1 MNNPELYT
9 NVNALQKRD
18 AQEVLEEVKDLLPWS
33 IGENVLD
40 VGCGPGDLTTSLLTS
55 YLANDYRVVGC
66 DISEAMVKYAQA
78 KYGNDQFCFKQ
89 LDISNGNIWMNW
101 EEEIFDKVF
110 SFYCLHW
117 VKDQMQAAE
126 NIYSLLKDG
135 GYFVTMFTIS
145 HPFLILF
152 SRLKENP
159 KWQPYTKIW
168 KTWDAFHNSRRDPK
182 EEYIQILKE
191 TGFQVIKCITR
202 ETSFVH
208 PSTKAFI
215 EYFESINPFKKRLP
229 KDKGEEFLQD
239 CQNFLIE
246 MGLLEI
252 NEKQEAVHKYTVM
265 TTVAKKGSNFDY

>member
-55 YLANDYRVVGC
+55 YLANDYRVVSTLQNKQQEETNDDIIINIIIQVGC

-101 EEEIFDKVF
+101 EEGIFDKVY

-117 VKDQMQAAE
+117 VKDQM
-126 NIYSLLKDG
+126 
-135 GYFVTMFTIS
+135 
-145 HPFLILF
+145 
-152 SRLKENP
+152 
-159 KWQPYTKIW
+159 
-168 KTWDAFHNSRRDPK
+168 
-182 EEYIQILKE
+182 
-191 TGFQVIKCITR
+191 
-202 ETSFVH
+202 
-208 PSTKAFI
+208 
-215 EYFESINPFKKRLP
+215 
-229 KDKGEEFLQD
+229 
-239 CQNFLIE
+239 
-246 MGLLEI
+246 
-252 NEKQEAVHKYTVM
+252 
-265 TTVAKKGSNFDY
+265 